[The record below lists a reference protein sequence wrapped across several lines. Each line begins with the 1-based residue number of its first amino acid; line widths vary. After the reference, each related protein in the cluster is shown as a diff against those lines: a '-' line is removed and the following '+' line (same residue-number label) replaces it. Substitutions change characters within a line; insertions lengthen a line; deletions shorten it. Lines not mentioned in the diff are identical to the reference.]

1 MTRIETAYLSFVP
14 MNSRVYP
21 DAQVLGLI
29 PGSVTN
35 GTSNVRAALDFFL
48 DNIFQLD
55 LTSILSTN
63 PPHHGIQAMYIDASA
78 MNYGPLLIT
87 VTGNTVTQ
95 SIVVSPLTQGYYP
108 LVCQAGSPLVFRFEN
123 DNNIA
128 LHPLPNAINAQF
140 LTLPV
145 VASVWAANSSTT
157 QTSSVTGRTQ
167 NYLLGN
173 FDQVNPQHFGD
184 VNVVLDYTLPLVT
197 NTILIAQPTMS
208 YYVTSIQV
216 SFDPTSGGGNNYLFL
231 YDTAHGNFWGTR
243 FCFPGVRPATATGII
258 SASTPPNFYFR
269 GLPGTAIGY
278 RFFTALDGAFTLTM
292 NYGLTAQA

>member
-35 GTSNVRAALDFFL
+35 GTSNVHAALDFFL

-95 SIVVSPLTQGYYP
+95 SLVVSPLTQGYYP

-128 LHPLPNAINAQF
+128 LHPLPNAINVQL

-184 VNVVLDYTLPLVT
+184 LNVVLDYTLPLVT
-197 NTILIAQPTMS
+197 NTILVAQPTMS
-208 YYVTSIQV
+208 YYVTGVQV
-216 SFDPTSGGGNNYLFL
+216 SFDPTSGGGNNYLFF
-231 YDTAHGNFWGTR
+231 YETGKGNFWGTR
-243 FCFPGVRPATATGII
+243 FCFPVTRPATATGII

-269 GLPGTAIGY
+269 GLPGGAIGY
-278 RFFTALDGAFTLTM
+278 RFFSALDGAFTLTM
-292 NYGLTAQA
+292 NFGLTAQA